1 MEGKVVRVS
10 DKIAY
15 VNHDIDDAMKV
26 AVAYL
31 LEARPDRP
39 REICER
45 LVEFAYASDARL
57 AMVPMQDL
65 LGIDER
71 NRMNTPGTVGF
82 NWKWCLKPGYLMEV
96 DIERLKELCVRY
108 ER

>member
-1 MEGKVVRVS
+1 
-10 DKIAY
+10 
-15 VNHDIDDAMKV
+15 
-26 AVAYL
+26 
-31 LEARPDRP
+31 
-39 REICER
+39 
-45 LVEFAYASDARL
+45 VEFAYASDARL

-65 LGIDER
+65 LGLDER

-96 DIERLKELCVRY
+96 DVERLKELCVRY